1 MDARTTSELNRLRE
15 EWYKLKEDGKF
26 IQVAPGEYDYDNK
39 SERERVKE
47 QYRSLTETEAHEI
60 ARLLHKKLCHYS
72 HTDQCSWYYSTV
84 YDGLADDWTSY
95 SHKEYLE
102 KANRLIEAGFTLDD
116 VKRFL
121 ECIK

>member
-1 MDARTTSELNRLRE
+1 MDRDTASKLNGLRE
-15 EWYKLKEDGKF
+15 EWSRLKKEGKF
-26 IQVAPGEYDYDNK
+26 IQVAPGEYDYDNQ

-47 QYRSLTETEAHEI
+47 QYRSLTETEAHNI
-60 ARLLHKKLCHYS
+60 ARLLHERLCRYD
-72 HTDQCSWYYSTV
+72 HTESCGWYYHTV

-95 SHKEYLE
+95 SHREYLE

-116 VKRFL
+116 VKKFL

>member
-15 EWYKLKEDGKF
+15 EWYKLKNDGKF

-47 QYRSLTETEAHEI
+47 QYRSLTETEAHDI
-60 ARLLHKKLCHYS
+60 ARLLHKKLCHYN
-72 HTDQCSWYYSTV
+72 HTDQCGWYYSTL

-102 KANRLIEAGFTLDD
+102 KANRLIEAGFTLED
-116 VKRFL
+116 VKKFL

>member
-15 EWYKLKEDGKF
+15 EWYKLKKDGKF
-26 IQVAPGEYDYDNK
+26 IQVAPGKYDYDNQY
-39 SERERVKE
+39 ERERVKE
-47 QYRSLTETEAHEI
+47 QYRSLTETEAHDI
-60 ARLLHKKLCHYS
+60 ARLLHKKLCHYN
-72 HTDQCSWYYSTV
+72 HTDQCGWYYNTV

-116 VKRFL
+116 VKKFL

>member
-15 EWYKLKEDGKF
+15 EWYKLKENGKF
-26 IQVAPGEYDYDNK
+26 IQIAPGEYDYDNK

-47 QYRSLTETEAHEI
+47 QYRSLTETEAHDI
-60 ARLLHKKLCHYS
+60 ARLLHKKLCHYN
-72 HTDQCSWYYSTV
+72 HTDQCGWYYSTV

-116 VKRFL
+116 VKKFL

>member
-15 EWYKLKEDGKF
+15 EWYKLKNDGKF

-47 QYRSLTETEAHEI
+47 QYRSLTETEAHDI
-60 ARLLHKKLCHYS
+60 ARLLHKKLCHYN
-72 HTDQCSWYYSTV
+72 HTDQCGWYYSTL

-102 KANRLIEAGFTLDD
+102 KANRLIEAGFTLED
-116 VKRFL
+116 VKKFL
-121 ECIK
+121 EFIK

>member
-15 EWYKLKEDGKF
+15 EWYKLKENGKF
-26 IQVAPGEYDYDNK
+26 IQIAPGEYDYDNK

-60 ARLLHKKLCHYS
+60 ARLLHKKLCHYN
-72 HTDQCSWYYSTV
+72 HTDQCGWYYSTV

-116 VKRFL
+116 VRKFL